1 MARGGVGGHA
11 HASAHPKNAP
21 ASSSLASSP
30 SLSHVS
36 VKPPAPVQPSKTYAQ
51 AVGLGTAD
59 EAATPLT
66 SAAPSPVTPAARVPA
81 SKVTV
86 EVPAAAAVPA
96 APAAPGL
103 AAPPSLALATPPSP
117 ALAPTVPSSPVS
129 AAFPEVGVAPPP
141 VAAAPA
147 LPFPTLA
154 HARPV
159 QWARDARR
167 VLLVGE
173 AAVGELAGQRRRG
186 WRVWAERALML
197 IGLELLATAIT
208 TIFVF
213 VAAATQAAGLRG

>member
-11 HASAHPKNAP
+11 HASAHPQNAP

-30 SLSHVS
+30 SHVS

-81 SKVTV
+81 AKVTV
-86 EVPAAAAVPA
+86 DVPAAAAVPA

-103 AAPPSLALATPPSP
+103 AAPPSPALATPPSP
-117 ALAPTVPSSPVS
+117 DLAPTVPSSPVS

-173 AAVGELAGQRRRG
+173 AGVGEIAGQMRRG
-186 WRVWAERALML
+186 WRVWGERALLL
-197 IGLELLATAIT
+197 IGLALLATTVT